1 MNHDFLT
8 GRKRKFRGSI
18 KRVVNHIAKYLSRTI
33 RSNEAATAASKISQ
47 ITRNISAPKS
57 GNCIRIRV
65 QPRVAITC
73 SAAGEA
79 HTRWL
84 LPLSKD
90 LFPMPDSA
98 QDHLLVLLVLRGV
111 HAGVEAVLVHHPPRR
126 NPSALLALG
135 RIVDVHKELET
146 PPTPCDG
153 PPVYT

>member
-1 MNHDFLT
+1 M
-8 GRKRKFRGSI
+8 
-18 KRVVNHIAKYLSRTI
+18 
-33 RSNEAATAASKISQ
+33 
-47 ITRNISAPKS
+47 
-57 GNCIRIRV
+57 
-65 QPRVAITC
+65 AITC

-79 HTRWL
+79 STRWL
-84 LPLSKD
+84 LLLSTD
-90 LFPMPDSA
+90 LFPLPDSA
-98 QDHLLVLLVLRGV
+98 QDHLLVLLVLRRV